1 MVDGAAGDIE
11 AVEVAGSLLLQP
23 TMDPETKARSA
34 TVVHMELHRFNRA
47 LAIMNPTFPYD
58 FLSEAG
64 FQRLR
69 NAVMASGVAC
79 SNSFSRSA

>member
-1 MVDGAAGDIE
+1 
-11 AVEVAGSLLLQP
+11 
-23 TMDPETKARSA
+23 MDPETTARS
-34 TVVHMELHRFNRA
+34 VIVKHIEFDRFNREV
-47 LAIMNPTFPYD
+47 AIMSKTFPYD

-69 NAVMASGVAC
+69 NAVMASGVVC